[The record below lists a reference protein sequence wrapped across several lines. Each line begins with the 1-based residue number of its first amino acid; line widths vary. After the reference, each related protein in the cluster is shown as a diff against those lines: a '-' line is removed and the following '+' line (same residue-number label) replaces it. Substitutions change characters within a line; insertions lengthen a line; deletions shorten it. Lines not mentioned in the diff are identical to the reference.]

1 MGKIVLCPDAW
12 KIPPPTLPN
21 FVCRT
26 CLASTNDDDLDEG
39 SGVTGGDVNFSGGA
53 KEVNG
58 RSVDEAA
65 GVAEARKPLEDD
77 FSLESGRK
85 APKYVRTLLG
95 CLQMLIV
102 VASFSTTQLY

>member
-1 MGKIVLCPDAW
+1 VGKIVLCPDAW

-77 FSLESGRK
+77 FSLESGDWGEESSK
-85 APKYVRTLLG
+85 VREDTP
-95 CLQMLIV
+95 
-102 VASFSTTQLY
+102 